1 MYARILDKFT
11 VAVAAQLL
19 RDKDSEQMSIAD
31 NRKALHDFFIE
42 DKFEAGLVLEGWEV
56 KSIRA
61 GSVQLKD
68 SYVKIMDG
76 ELWLLGCDIAPSI
89 TVSSHVIPERGRS
102 KKLLLNKRE
111 IDKLTV
117 KVEQKGYSIVALN
130 LHYSKGRV
138 KADIALAKGKKL
150 YDKRQTERERS
161 AKQETSKIIKEY
173 KRL

>member
-1 MYARILDKFT
+1 
-11 VAVAAQLL
+11 
-19 RDKDSEQMSIAD
+19 MSIAD

-61 GSVQLKD
+61 GSVQLRD
-68 SYVKIMDG
+68 SYIKIMDG
-76 ELWLLGCDIAPSI
+76 ALWLLGCDIAPSI
-89 TVSSHVIPERGRS
+89 TVSSHVIPDRSRS

-150 YDKRQTERERS
+150 YDKRQTEKERG
-161 AKQETSKIIKEY
+161 AKLETSKAIKEY